1 MVPDQY
7 FDIITQIYY
16 AANSKGVDDVG
27 RFFGRLYGSLAQILA
42 MNSKLYSVQNRV
54 HCLRMV
60 DL

>member
-27 RFFGRLYGSLAQILA
+27 RFFGRLYGSLAQIL
-42 MNSKLYSVQNRV
+42 LFPRI
-54 HCLRMV
+54 
-60 DL
+60 